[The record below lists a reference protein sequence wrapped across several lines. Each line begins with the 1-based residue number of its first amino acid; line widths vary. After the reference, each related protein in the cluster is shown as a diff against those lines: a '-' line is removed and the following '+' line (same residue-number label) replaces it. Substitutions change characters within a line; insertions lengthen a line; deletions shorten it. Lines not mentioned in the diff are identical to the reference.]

1 MGIEHCPGRTSS
13 SVQRVTGRKR
23 NKNYSYNRCKE
34 ATIYIRRGS
43 KLIRKKCN
51 RTSPVR
57 PDRPGILQHFLPSP
71 KEGRR
76 ISTYSESQ
84 SSEYIPKS
92 TSFQNGDIKKHS
104 ESHRPRRLG
113 TISRSKGCLPSR
125 SHVSSRSQISE
136 ILLAGSAL
144 PIQGNAIRVGNSA
157 ENFYQTDGSYWE
169 LPQKEADSSFHVL
182 GRLADQESGQD
193 ITVEAIRRDPSVDP
207 EFGSYCQCTEVEH
220 EPVTSCTLSGVSV
233 QYKKG
238 SGPSFRGEVSENS
251 RGDSYYFRNE
261 VCGSSEGFTT
271 TGVNGI
277 SHRFD
282 PFCQITYA
290 PNTVLPVVFLA
301 PTQRQFNAVYTSEGY
316 ITAPPGMVETS
327 REHFSGS
334 VPTREAATQC
344 DIVDRCFNTR
354 LGSSPGRSSDLGCL
368 EYQGEI
374 LPHKLVRNASSSISS
389 DSFRKH
395 TTEQESFV
403 EMRQLDSRV
412 ICQQGRGNKVLSTVL
427 PGLGD
432 IQLVQNQEDCNT
444 SCSHTR
450 EKECVSRRSVKG
462 STGSSDNRVESE
474 TRVSEPDFSEV
485 LHSEH
490 RPVCNEGEQEV
501 ASVLLPLSGSVG
513 LGSRCTQCTL
523 ERNVC
528 ICVSPASIDTPG
540 ITESAEGAMFAG
552 VGCSTL
558 SKTVMVSNPVGSSGR
573 HSKKTTNHGRHA
585 DSKEGSDKACRSRVS
600 KSGGMENFQSSSS
613 KRKFSSKAKEY
624 IKQARRA
631 STQRMYQAR
640 IAIYRSWC
648 NRRHICPYSASVE
661 ELANFFIY
669 LHEER
674 GCKANTVAGY
684 RAAIATVHAG
694 WRGRSVSSNTDLS
707 SLIKGIF
714 NSNPCV
720 KPLLPNWDL
729 PSVLLAL
736 CESPFEP
743 LAACNL
749 KYLTWKTVFLLAMA
763 TAARVSELQAL
774 SVNTNNLRIER
785 AGIRLLPDLQFLA
798 KTQRAN
804 KAWKPMFIPR
814 FNRLATDEKDLLL
827 CPCRCLEEYLKRTK
841 DLRQMTENLF
851 ITYQSGMHKAAA
863 KSTLSRWIV
872 SLIQQVYNDSPDL
885 TLGDVRAHDTRRLAT
900 SWALFNG
907 ASLQEIIQAAHWASE
922 TTFTTFYLKD
932 VGSEDSFARASVL
945 ETAHWAKK
953 KRRK

>member
-1 MGIEHCPGRTSS
+1 M
-13 SVQRVTGRKR
+13 
-23 NKNYSYNRCKE
+23 
-34 ATIYIRRGS
+34 
-43 KLIRKKCN
+43 
-51 RTSPVR
+51 
-57 PDRPGILQHFLPSP
+57 LQHKAGELTW
-71 KEGRR
+71 KIIR
-76 ISTYSESQ
+76 
-84 SSEYIPKS
+84 
-92 TSFQNGDIKKHS
+92 
-104 ESHRPRRLG
+104 
-113 TISRSKGCLPSR
+113 SR
-125 SHVSSRSQISE
+125 V
-136 ILLAGSAL
+136 
-144 PIQGNAIRVGNSA
+144 
-157 ENFYQTDGSYWE
+157 
-169 LPQKEADSSFHVL
+169 
-182 GRLADQESGQD
+182 
-193 ITVEAIRRDPSVDP
+193 
-207 EFGSYCQCTEVEH
+207 
-220 EPVTSCTLSGVSV
+220 SGV
-233 QYKKG
+233 
-238 SGPSFRGEVSENS
+238 PGE
-251 RGDSYYFRNE
+251 R
-261 VCGSSEGFTT
+261 
-271 TGVNGI
+271 
-277 SHRFD
+277 
-282 PFCQITYA
+282 
-290 PNTVLPVVFLA
+290 
-301 PTQRQFNAVYTSEGY
+301 
-316 ITAPPGMVETS
+316 
-327 REHFSGS
+327 
-334 VPTREAATQC
+334 
-344 DIVDRCFNTR
+344 
-354 LGSSPGRSSDLGCL
+354 
-368 EYQGEI
+368 